1 MKYYVMDDFNGR
13 ISTKLPNVETSIFAV
28 MSSMAAQYKAINLS
42 QGFPDFPV
50 SEELIE
56 LIHHYLKKGYNQ
68 YAPMPGVPELRK
80 QIGKKVKLIYGAE
93 YNADT
98 EINITA
104 GATQAIYTAISALIK
119 EEDEA
124 IVFEPAYDSYAPS
137 IKLNGGIV
145 KYAKLRL
152 PNYTIDWEELPKL
165 ITHRTKLIII
175 NSPHNP
181 TGSILSADD
190 MLQLENLTQ
199 NTDIV
204 ILSDEVYEHLVFDQ
218 LQHESICRYPALTSK
233 SFVIA
238 SFGKTFHATGWK
250 MGYVLAPEKLMK
262 EFRKAH
268 QFNVFTVNTPIQYAI
283 ADYLKTPKHYK
294 KLHQFYEQKRNYF
307 VKGVQNSRFRVIHC
321 AGTYFQLLD
330 YQDISDKTE
339 MDFAMELIKKHG
351 IASIPVSAFYQMGD
365 ESKRLRFCFAKQTE
379 TLDKAIEI
387 LCKI

>member
-1 MKYYVMDDFNGR
+1 MIDFEGR
-13 ISTKLPNVETSIFAV
+13 ILTKLPNVGTSIFAV
-28 MSSMAAQYKAINLS
+28 MSKMAADNKAINLS

-50 SEELIE
+50 SDELID
-56 LIHHYLKKGYNQ
+56 LVHHYMKKGHNQ
-68 YAPMPGVPELRK
+68 YAPMPGVPVLRK
-80 QIGKKVKLIYGAE
+80 QIAKKVKSTYGAS
-93 YNADT
+93 YNPDS

-104 GATQAIYTAISALIK
+104 GATQAIYTVISALIQ

-124 IVFEPAYDSYAPS
+124 IIFEPAYDSYAPS

-145 KYAKLRL
+145 KYAQLRL
-152 PNYTIDWEELPKL
+152 PDYSIDWDELPRL

-181 TGSILSADD
+181 TGSVLSSSD
-190 MLQLENLTQ
+190 MEQLENLTR

-204 ILSDEVYEHLVFDQ
+204 ILSDEVYEHLIFNNQ
-218 LQHESICRYPALTSK
+218 QHESVCKYPNLTAR

-250 MGYVLAPEKLMK
+250 MGYVLAPEKLMT

-283 ADYLKTPKHYK
+283 ADFISKKKNYN
-294 KLHQFYEQKRNYF
+294 KLHSFYEKKRDYF
-307 VKGVQNSRFRVIHC
+307 ANKIRDSRFRIVPC
-321 AGTYFQLLD
+321 FGTYFQLLD
-330 YQDISDKTE
+330 YSEISDKTE
-339 MDFAMELIKKHG
+339 MEFAKELIEDYG
-351 IASIPVSAFYQMGD
+351 VASIPVSAFYHDGI
-365 ESKRLRFCFAKQTE
+365 ESKRLRFCFAKQKE
-379 TLDKAIEI
+379 TLDQATKI